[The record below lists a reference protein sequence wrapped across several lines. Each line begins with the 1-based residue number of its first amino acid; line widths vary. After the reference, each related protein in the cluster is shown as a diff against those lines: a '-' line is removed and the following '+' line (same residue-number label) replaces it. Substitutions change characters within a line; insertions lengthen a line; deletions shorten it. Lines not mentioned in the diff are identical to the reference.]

1 MANISLEPYLF
12 FKGNCREAMNFYK
25 DAFGG
30 EVEFTEANPEQM
42 GDMPNKDWFKGKI
55 MHSSLKGPVNIMG
68 SDSSTASDKAAKV
81 ELSLGG
87 TDEAQMRAIFDK
99 LAEGGNVRT
108 PLAKQF
114 WGDIFGQL
122 TDKYNI
128 DWIMNIGPESQ
139 PSV

>member
-25 DAFGG
+25 DVFGG
-30 EVEFTEANPEQM
+30 EVEFTEADPEKM

-55 MHSSLKGPVNIMG
+55 MHSSLKGPVKIMG
-68 SDSSTASDKAAKV
+68 SDSSIASDKAAKI

-87 TDEAQMRAIFDK
+87 TDETQMRAIFDK
-99 LAEGGNVRT
+99 LAEGGKVKT

-114 WGDIFGQL
+114 WGDTFGQL

-128 DWIMNIGPESQ
+128 DWMMNIGDSMA
-139 PSV
+139 